1 LTSGG
6 HLRPRS
12 LPLVAG
18 DLISSGTVSAEE
30 ASNSIPA
37 AALANS
43 NTQTANIF
51 NKCNAN
57 LNEKMSFAEIWI
69 QI

>member
-1 LTSGG
+1 
-6 HLRPRS
+6 
-12 LPLVAG
+12 LVAS
-18 DLISSGTVSAEE
+18 DLSSSGVVSIEE
-30 ASNSIPA
+30 ASNNIPA

-43 NTQTANIF
+43 SAQTANIF

-57 LNEKMSFAEIWI
+57 LNEKMAFTEIWI

>member
-1 LTSGG
+1 
-6 HLRPRS
+6 
-12 LPLVAG
+12 LVA
-18 DLISSGTVSAEE
+18 DDHISSSNVSAEE

-43 NTQTANIF
+43 SAQIANIF

-57 LNEKMSFAEIWI
+57 LNEKMAFVEIWI